1 MATAKKPRRKS
12 AAKKVNKAENNL
24 RNMLLLGLLIGALA
38 GFVAAKMAKAPATSD
53 DTPNV
58 TAEKPAKKEAVEPT
72 YDFYTLLP
80 EMEVE
85 VSQNTPAPVAP
96 VEKPEV
102 KPTEPPKEQ
111 TAEEMLA
118 AALEKEETAVAAV
131 VVEENPSDYMLQVGS
146 FRDTAVADRY
156 KAKLALLGI
165 ESKIQ
170 TVTIDNTNTWHR
182 VLVGPIT
189 GRTKADALKT
199 RLKSDSIDS
208 LIVRVKKG

>member
-1 MATAKKPRRKS
+1 MATAKKPRRKP
-12 AAKKVNKAENNL
+12 AAKKVNKTENNL
-24 RNMLLLGLLIGALA
+24 RNMLILGLLVGALA
-38 GFVAAKMAKAPATSD
+38 GFVVAKMAKQPVAQRD
-53 DTPNV
+53 NTPSV
-58 TAEKPAKKEAVEPT
+58 AAEKPAKKEAVEPT

-85 VSQNTPAPVAP
+85 VSQNKPAPVAR

-102 KPTEPPKEQ
+102 TPTEPPKEQ

-118 AALEKEETAVAAV
+118 AALEKEEVAVV
-131 VVEENPSDYMLQVGS
+131 VVEENPADYMLQVGS

-165 ESKIQ
+165 ESKVQ

-189 GRTKADALKT
+189 GRTKADALKA
-199 RLKSDSIDS
+199 RLKEDNIDS
-208 LIVRVKKG
+208 LMVRVKKG

>member
-1 MATAKKPRRKS
+1 MATATKKPRRKP

-24 RNMLLLGLLIGALA
+24 RNMLLLGLALGALA
-38 GFVAAKMAKAPATSD
+38 GFVAAKIGKESPSPSEDAVAI
-53 DTPNV
+53 
-58 TAEKPAKKEAVEPT
+58 EKPVKKEVVEPT
-72 YDFYTLLP
+72 YEFYTLLP

-85 VSQNTPAPVAP
+85 VAQTVPTPEAKPAP
-96 VEKPEV
+96 EE
-102 KPTEPPKEQ
+102 PTEPTIEVEQ
-111 TAEEMLA
+111 SPEEMLV
-118 AALEKEETAVAAV
+118 AALEKEAVET
-131 VVEENPSDYMLQVGS
+131 VVEENPADYVLQVGS
-146 FRDTAVADRY
+146 FRETTVADRY

-189 GRTKADALKT
+189 GRAKADALKN
-199 RLKSDSIDS
+199 RLKEDNIDS